1 MTHILG
7 GNTQMAILRSMD
19 GKTQLRFWAERGLI
33 RVEDSR
39 DNSFETLSVKE
50 VLIRMAGLSDML
62 GNKTTSDES
71 IIDNAYRTM
80 IQKYLEDM
88 IDIVRQAQEQG
99 QPTDESAIRD
109 LNRRRAKTFTL
120 PNGAKVQRNIARAD
134 ENRTRKKVKVQPNV
148 IDTSA
153 FD

>member
-39 DNSFETLSVKE
+39 DNSFETLPVKE
-50 VLIRMAGLSDML
+50 ILERMAGLSDML
-62 GNKTTSDES
+62 GNKTTADES
-71 IIDNAYRTM
+71 IIDSAYRTM

-88 IDIVRQAQEQG
+88 IDIVRQAREQG
-99 QPTDESAIRD
+99 EPTDDSAIRD
-109 LNRRRAKTFTL
+109 LNRRRAKTFAL
-120 PNGAKVQRNIARAD
+120 PGGAKVRSNISRAGD
-134 ENRTRKKVKVQPNV
+134 NRTRKKVKVQPNV